1 MTASAV
7 VSEVFLEVVF
17 VLENI
22 VAKVRDIVLAVCT
35 GATDVVSLGRDV
47 VVVVVFAVVVV

>member
-17 VLENI
+17 VPENI